1 MVELDL
7 FKLHDGLMEQGPYS
21 WIVVDGPNLFIQ
33 FKELVLKILS
43 YRKYRKLDLCREIS
57 TRLDCSEDLL
67 NDILRKKT
75 KWIHLRLIEELLF
88 ILQEFNIKEANKY
101 RRYIINKIEWLKSCP
116 RSQQKIKVVK
126 YLNKNYSC
134 TALRIG
140 FTAA

>member
-101 RRYIINKIEWLKSCP
+101 R
-116 RSQQKIKVVK
+116 
-126 YLNKNYSC
+126 
-134 TALRIG
+134 
-140 FTAA
+140 